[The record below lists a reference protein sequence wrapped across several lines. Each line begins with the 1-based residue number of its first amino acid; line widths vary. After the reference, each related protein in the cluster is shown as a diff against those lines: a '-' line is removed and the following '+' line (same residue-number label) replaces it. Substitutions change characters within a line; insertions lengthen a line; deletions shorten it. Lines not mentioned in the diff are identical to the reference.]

1 MEEELELHN
10 IIHNMYRENENIHS
24 IGYGL
29 KTIGGVETS
38 DYGLIF
44 HVFEKKTIAELSPNQ
59 IIPPRV
65 EINQQNFITDVVEE
79 RELPIFIGCYDW
91 NPGQKVIDG
100 CPSGYTCYNS
110 GYLASAEQNLHRVES
125 RPIMGGISITE
136 YSKSPGS
143 LGTMGLLVRDNEDN
157 SIVALTNTH
166 VVTSCRLDPLQ
177 NTRFYTENHLDSPV
191 VQPAYYETWDGTP
204 GSLPSIPL
212 SKRIGQVKRCSFY
225 NYGVLYFAG
234 GATLFIDAA
243 LVHIDAG
250 VIDSSSANIKGFESF
265 GPLSFATKSE
275 IDGLLTNNIS
285 LYISGRTTGAKG
297 GSSCRISVKENM
309 FVQALFQQKCGIDTL
324 SSFSINFYDVLR
336 IRYDSGDQGVVVPGD
351 SGSVVVGDFSGIKK
365 IVGLIFAAGGTNYT
379 DGIFCRIDRVASEMN
394 ISAWDGTNII
404 NSDTSKWQ
412 YLDRDLIIPDPE
424 VFNFKEDY
432 LPRYTII
439 DNGKK
444 YWRIGSISSSST
456 IPPTQTPTP
465 TPTATAVPPTATP
478 TPTPTA
484 TAVPPTATPTPT
496 PTITPTPIPTSG
508 PWGTANTNWNNVG
521 FNGSGV
527 FSSPFTSTTI
537 TTLPTT
543 RVVNSAGYIHYSWDS
558 IATSDCQYDNFEI
571 LVSGLAGTNS
581 SQWSCEGA
589 VNESKVVASGNTLYL
604 NPDSTTTFSN
614 LKIWWSQ
621 T

>member
-44 HVFEKKTIAELSPNQ
+44 HVFEKKPIAELNANQ
-59 IIPPRV
+59 IIPLRV

-125 RPIMGGISITE
+125 RPIKGGISITE
-136 YSKSPGS
+136 YNKNYGS

-166 VVTSCRLDPLQ
+166 VVTHCTLDPLQ
-177 NTRFYTENHLDSPV
+177 TPRFYTENHLDSPV

-204 GSLPSIPL
+204 GSLPSVPL

-225 NYGVLYFAG
+225 NFGLLYFVG

-265 GPLSFATKSE
+265 GPLPFATKAE

-297 GSSCRISVKENM
+297 GGSCRISVKENM
-309 FVQALFQQKCGIDTL
+309 YVQALLKQICGIDTL
-324 SSFSINFYDVLR
+324 SVSSINFYEVLR

-379 DGIFCRIDRVASEMN
+379 DGLFCRIDRVASEMN

-465 TPTATAVPPTATP
+465 TPTPTATP
-478 TPTPTA
+478 IP
-484 TAVPPTATPTPT
+484 ATPTPT
-496 PTITPTPIPTSG
+496 PTITSTPTTTPIGGYCVYEYYYDGGGNWDLVTTS
-508 PWGTANTNWNNVG
+508 
-521 FNGSGV
+521 
-527 FSSPFTSTTI
+527 
-537 TTLPTT
+537 
-543 RVVNSAGYIHYSWDS
+543 
-558 IATSDCQYDNFEI
+558 
-571 LVSGLAGTNS
+571 
-581 SQWSCEGA
+581 
-589 VNESKVVASGNTLYL
+589 
-604 NPDSTTTFSN
+604 
-614 LKIWWSQ
+614 
-621 T
+621 